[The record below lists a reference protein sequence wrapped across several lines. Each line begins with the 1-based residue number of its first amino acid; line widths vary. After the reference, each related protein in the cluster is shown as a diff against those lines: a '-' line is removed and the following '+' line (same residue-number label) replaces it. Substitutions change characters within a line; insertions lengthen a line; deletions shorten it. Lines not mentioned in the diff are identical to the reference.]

1 MERFQMEN
9 IYEANGLINY
19 KLRNADDLLKCH
31 GIAFENVKGYEY
43 LTEENK
49 KIFQKFLLKFLNV
62 LGLERRFS
70 IKPLAINFVEDT
82 IYDAVDPDD
91 SNYYVTV
98 KQIIKSIHSSGKKEI
113 IHKYFDKEYKG
124 LEVADI
130 SSKEY
135 FRFEYKEGTRKEWLH
150 VTHEGEQ
157 WY

>member
-9 IYEANGLINY
+9 IYQNNGILNY
-19 KLRNADDLLKCH
+19 QLRNTDDLIKCH
-31 GIAFENVKGYEY
+31 GIVCENVKGYEY

-49 KIFQKFLLKFLNV
+49 QIFKKFLLNFLNI
-62 LGLERRFS
+62 LGLQKRFS

-91 SNYYVTV
+91 SEYYVTV
-98 KQIIKSIHSSGKKEI
+98 KQIVKAIHNNGEKKI
-113 IHKYFDKEYKG
+113 IHKHFYKEYKD
-124 LEVADI
+124 LEI
-130 SSKEY
+130 SHIDTFKY

-150 VTHEGEQ
+150 ITHKGTQ